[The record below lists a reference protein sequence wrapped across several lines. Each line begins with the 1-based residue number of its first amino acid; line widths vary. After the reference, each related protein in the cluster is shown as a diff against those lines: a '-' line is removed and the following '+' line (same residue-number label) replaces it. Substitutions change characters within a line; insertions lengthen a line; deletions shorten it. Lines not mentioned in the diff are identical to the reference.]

1 MNHKLSKKGG
11 VILLLLPLVFGIIA
25 LCIGRFTIPM
35 QDVITTLFSPFGFE
49 SESKYEM
56 VIWNVRLP
64 RIIMAIIIGAGLAV
78 AGACF
83 QSVFA
88 NPLASPDTIGVS
100 SGAAFGAALALLFSL
115 STFFVQSIAIVFGL
129 IAIAVTFLL
138 SKRKGNGNIL
148 LIVLAGVIVSA
159 FFTALISGIK
169 YVADPQEKLPE
180 ITYWLMGSLS
190 GSAWDDIFFSGPFI
204 ILGIVGIF
212 LLRWRLNILVL
223 SEEEIRSLGMKVNH
237 IRWAVIILAT
247 MIVAAS
253 VAVVGQ
259 VGWIGLVI
267 PHIARAFVG
276 TDHRKLIPVS
286 MSIGAAFLILIDT
299 ISRSVVAG
307 EIPLS
312 ILTAII
318 GAPLFAFLY
327 FRKGSV
333 SE

>member
-1 MNHKLSKKGG
+1 MTNRLSFRGG
-11 VILLLLPLVFGIIA
+11 VFLVLLPLIFALIA
-25 LCIGRFTIPM
+25 LCIGRYTLSIQEVLFT
-35 QDVITTLFSPFGFE
+35 LLNSFGFTTGE
-49 SESKYEM
+49 NSEM
-56 VIWNVRLP
+56 IVWNIRLP
-64 RIIMAIIIGAGLAV
+64 RVLIAVLVGSGLAV

-88 NPLASPDTIGVS
+88 NSLASPDTLGVS

-115 STFFVQSIAIVFGL
+115 STFTVQSSAIVFGI
-129 IAIAVTFLL
+129 IAIAVTFIL
-138 SKRKGNGNIL
+138 SRLKGHNNML

-169 YVADPQEKLPE
+169 YVADPQDKLPE

-190 GSAWDDIFFSGPFI
+190 GTAWNDLLFCGPFI
-204 ILGIVGIF
+204 IVGIVGIY

-223 SEEEIRSLGMKVNH
+223 PEEEIISMGMKVKY
-237 IRWAVIILAT
+237 IRWAVILLAT
-247 MIVAAS
+247 MIIAAS
-253 VAVVGQ
+253 VSVVGQ

-267 PHIARAFVG
+267 PHIARAIVG
-276 TDHRKLIPVS
+276 TDHRKLIPACIS
-286 MSIGAAFLILIDT
+286 FGAAFLIMIDT

-312 ILTAII
+312 ILTAVI

-327 FRKGSV
+327 FRKGSA
-333 SE
+333 

>member
-1 MNHKLSKKGG
+1 MTTKLSKKGG
-11 VILLLLPLVFGIIA
+11 VIILLLLPLAFAIIA

-35 QDVITTLFSPFGFE
+35 QDVLTTLLSPFGIE
-49 SESKYEM
+49 SEKKYEM

-64 RIIMAIIIGAGLAV
+64 RIVMALIIGAGLAV

-100 SGAAFGAALALLFSL
+100 SGAAFGAALALLCSL
-115 STFFVQSIAIVFGL
+115 SAIFVQSIAIAFGL
-129 IAIAVTFLL
+129 ISITVTFLL
-138 SKRKGNGNIL
+138 SKRKDNGNIL

-169 YVADPQEKLPE
+169 YIADPAEKLPE

-190 GSAWDDIFFSGPFI
+190 GSAWNDFLFSGPFI
-204 ILGIVGIF
+204 FIGILGIY

-223 SEEEIRSLGMKVNH
+223 SEEEIRSLGMKVGK

-253 VAVVGQ
+253 VSVVGQ

-267 PHIARAFVG
+267 PHIARALVG

-286 MSIGAAFLILIDT
+286 MSIGATFLVVIDT

-312 ILTAII
+312 ILTAVI

-333 SE
+333 S

>member
-1 MNHKLSKKGG
+1 MTNKMTIKGG
-11 VILLLLPLVFGIIA
+11 VLWVLLPLVFGLVA
-25 LCIGRFTIPM
+25 LSIGRFTIPL
-35 QDVITTLFSPFGFE
+35 QEVLSTLLSPFGFTANE
-49 SESKYEM
+49 NSEM
-56 VIWNVRLP
+56 IVWNVRLP
-64 RIIMAIIIGAGLAV
+64 RIIMAMLVGAGLAV
-78 AGACF
+78 AGASF

-88 NPLASPDTIGVS
+88 NPLASPDTLGVS
-100 SGAAFGAALALLFSL
+100 SGAAFGAALAILLTFS
-115 STFFVQSIAIVFGL
+115 SFFVQSLAIVFGI

-138 SKRKGNGNIL
+138 SRLKGNGNML

-159 FFTALISGIK
+159 FFTALVSAIK
-169 YVADPQEKLPE
+169 YVADPQQKLPE

-190 GSAWDDIFFSGPFI
+190 GSSWQDLLFSGPLILIGI
-204 ILGIVGIF
+204 IGIF

-223 SEEEIRSLGMKVNH
+223 SEEEISSMGMKVTH
-237 IRWAVIILAT
+237 IRWTVILLAT
-247 MIVAAS
+247 MIIAAS
-253 VAVVGQ
+253 VSVVGQ

-267 PHIARAFVG
+267 PHIARAIVG
-276 TDHRKLIPVS
+276 TDHRKMIPLSIS
-286 MSIGAAFLILIDT
+286 MGATFLIIIDT

-333 SE
+333 

>member
-1 MNHKLSKKGG
+1 MTHKLSKKGG
-11 VILLLLPLVFGIIA
+11 VILLLLPLAFAIIA
-25 LCIGRFTIPM
+25 MCIGRFTIPV
-35 QDVITTLFSPFGFE
+35 QDVIYTLLSPFGMEVETKFE
-49 SESKYEM
+49 M
-56 VIWNVRLP
+56 IVWNVRLP
-64 RIIMAIIIGAGLAV
+64 RVLMAIIIGAGLAV

-100 SGAAFGAALALLFSL
+100 SGAAFGAALALLLSL
-115 STFFVQSIAIVFGL
+115 GTFYVQSLAIVFGL
-129 IAIAVTFLL
+129 LSIAVTFIL

-190 GSAWDDIFFSGPFI
+190 GTSWDDLSFSAPFI
-204 ILGIVGIF
+204 LIGIVGIF

-223 SEEEIRSLGMKVNH
+223 SEEEIRSLGMRVTR

-247 MIVAAS
+247 MIIAAS
-253 VAVVGQ
+253 VSVVGQ

-267 PHIARAFVG
+267 PHIGRALVG

-286 MSIGAAFLILIDT
+286 ISIGATFLIIIDT
-299 ISRSVVAG
+299 ISRSVIAG
-307 EIPLS
+307 EVPLS

-333 SE
+333 E